1 MQWGYCLSDFVAKN
15 DSETRLPGGG
25 IELKLKT
32 FGEDLGCS
40 TTNEEHICTG
50 SVSELNTADVKV
62 IKEKDG
68 KYKLEGE
75 GVLVFYKI
83 LKKKGKFYKYFDIYS
98 M

>member
-1 MQWGYCLSDFVAKN
+1 MLWGYCLSDFVAKN

-50 SVSELNTADVKV
+50 SVLNDADVIV
-62 IKEKDG
+62 TEIVNG
-68 KYKLEGE
+68 QVSKYE
-75 GVLVFYKI
+75 
-83 LKKKGKFYKYFDIYS
+83 LKKGEMVPIIIMENNK
-98 M
+98 